1 MSGLSPRPDRRPTRR
16 DRERNAYRLVLAGG
30 TAGAVAVVGA
40 LLALITSFSWTPAVL
55 AALIAVICVVL
66 FRRAVSGS

>member
-1 MSGLSPRPDRRPTRR
+1 MSDLSPRSDRRPTRR

-30 TAGAVAVVGA
+30 TAGAIAVVGA

-55 AALIAVICVVL
+55 AALITVLCVVL
-66 FRRAVSGS
+66 FRRTISG